1 MSMQTGG
8 TSAANS
14 VEKSAAVARTSSGK
28 NADSRESGAPTFAS
42 VLTAVAPAANADCS
56 TNANA
61 NAKAK
66 ADSADK
72 KRDAESADTVSVPP
86 DVSAL
91 LAQNQDWTAEL
102 DGKGTAM
109 SGDSPSEA
117 VGSEELTTLAGTNI
131 QADGAAGGGVA
142 SRGSGHASGKPLPQG
157 VGKQAGIAAATDL
170 AASTDSAQSF
180 AAQHA
185 SNTQTLLR
193 RADFDRASQ
202 EVGSLALSKGL
213 KAQADEARSI
223 ADTAGSEG
231 RATIAAQ
238 SMDATRAGPAVLD
251 ALGFSRLAGNLRG
264 GDKPAVRAPFAPA
277 GVSLAGS
284 WVNQGMSSGTP
295 AALTT
300 YAPDPA
306 VAVPETAVAEKLNY
320 WISRGVQ
327 NAELQLD
334 AFGGGTVKVSISVH
348 GQDAQVEFRS
358 DQPEA
363 RKLLQDAMPQL
374 SAMLEREGLS
384 LSGGFVGS
392 SAQQEPGA
400 QQRRSGAPNMRAA
413 TISVEPEATSRTDA
427 LSRTPGRAVD
437 LFV

>member
-1 MSMQTGG
+1 MNMQAGSA
-8 TSAANS
+8 SAANS
-14 VEKSAAVARTSSGK
+14 VEKSAAVARRSSGK
-28 NADSRESGAPTFAS
+28 NADSCESGAPTFAS
-42 VLTAVAPAANADCS
+42 VLTGVVPEANADSAANAS
-56 TNANA
+56 AS
-61 NAKAK
+61 AKAASEDK
-66 ADSADK
+66 RRDTESADSA
-72 KRDAESADTVSVPP
+72 SVPS
-86 DVSAL
+86 DVSGL
-91 LAQNQDWTAEL
+91 LAQNQVRTAEM
-102 DGKGTAM
+102 DGKSTSA
-109 SGDSPSEA
+109 SADTPSDA
-117 VGSEELTTLAGTNI
+117 AGSEELAALAGTNG
-131 QADGAAGGGVA
+131 QTEDAAGRGVA
-142 SRGSGHASGKPLPQG
+142 YHSPGHPSGKPPPHG
-157 VGKQAGIAAATDL
+157 AGKQAGIAAATYL

-185 SNTQTLLR
+185 STTQTLLR

-202 EVGSLALSKGL
+202 EVGSLALGKGL
-213 KAQADEARSI
+213 QAQADEARLM

-231 RATIAAQ
+231 RMTIAAQ
-238 SMDATRAGPAVLD
+238 SLDTSRAGPAMLD
-251 ALGFSRLAGNLRG
+251 VLGFSRLAGNLRG

-277 GVSLAGS
+277 GASLAGS
-284 WVNQGMSSGTP
+284 WVDHGMSSGSP

-300 YAPDPA
+300 YAPDA
-306 VAVPETAVAEKLNY
+306 TVAVPEAAVAEKLNY

-334 AFGGGTVKVSISVH
+334 AFGGGTVKVSISVQ

-374 SAMLEREGLS
+374 SAMLKGEGLS

-392 SAQQEPGA
+392 SAQQEPGT
-400 QQRRSGAPNMRAA
+400 QQRRSSAPNMRAA
-413 TISVEPEATSRTDA
+413 TISVEPEATNRTAA